1 MWRSRGRGYDRA
13 VVTRPRLTL
22 RAIVLLTLG
31 VAGCGGASSRQSV
44 QPNDRASC
52 QVDVEVDGVPC
63 EANCPLVEQA
73 LANVDGVQGVHMDFA
88 SKTATVDAVHPACG
102 GEGFDA
108 MIAALEDAGF
118 GGSIAATR

>member
-1 MWRSRGRGYDRA
+1 MA
-13 VVTRPRLTL
+13 VAAL
-22 RAIVLLTLG
+22 A
-31 VAGCGGASSRQSV
+31 VALAPSLSLATSGCGGHARQSV

-52 QVDVEVDGVPC
+52 QVDIEVDGVPC

-73 LANVDGVQGVHMDFA
+73 LANVDGVTGAHMDWNSKVA
-88 SKTATVDAVHPACG
+88 SVDAVHPACG

-118 GGSIAATR
+118 GGSISSTR

>member
-1 MWRSRGRGYDRA
+1 MAFLHAPGAVAGAA
-13 VVTRPRLTL
+13 VVATV
-22 RAIVLLTLG
+22 VL
-31 VAGCGGASSRQSV
+31 AGCGGARHQAMQV
-44 QPNDRASC
+44 NDRASC
-52 QVDVEVDGVPC
+52 QVDIDVDGVPC

-73 LANVDGVQGVHMDFA
+73 LSGVEGVQGVRMDFA
-88 SKTATVDAVHPACG
+88 SGIASVDAVHPACG